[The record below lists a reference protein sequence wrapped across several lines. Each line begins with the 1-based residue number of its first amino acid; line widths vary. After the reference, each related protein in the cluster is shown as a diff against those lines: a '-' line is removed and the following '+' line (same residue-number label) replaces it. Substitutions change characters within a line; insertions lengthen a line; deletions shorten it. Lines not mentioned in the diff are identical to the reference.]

1 MEMAARC
8 FLPRVLLLQDQ
19 LWSKTHSTREGE
31 RERERDVYMGR
42 RLSIFSMEESVDVR
56 PFPLSV
62 TRSLMRM
69 LGLLVAVE
77 DVVVGGGGGGVL
89 PSLRGGGGG
98 GCRAPLGC
106 GGAA

>member
-1 MEMAARC
+1 
-8 FLPRVLLLQDQ
+8 
-19 LWSKTHSTREGE
+19 
-31 RERERDVYMGR
+31 MGR